1 MRYLFV
7 ISAVFA
13 ALFFLLLVS
22 KKDRKPE
29 HIFLSAIFLLITVNS
44 YYVFQ
49 FYDSADFYYVPYFSE
64 LNYAIPLLY
73 GTLLWF
79 YSRAL
84 TNARFSF
91 SKVDTL
97 HFLPFVIFFVIIISP
112 LLVGTTLIES
122 KHVGHPFIK
131 LLITPFYLFG
141 TLLLLYKYRKQL
153 KESYSYELEVNLM
166 WLTWIVAGAIAL
178 WLIATSGY
186 VYNTFNDE
194 QMTLLFDFYVIGFL
208 AIYLFALT
216 YVAITRT
223 DIFSKNSEKVIPTKI
238 IEVEQQIVEDVTEVP
253 STENDSQE
261 LNTLRSIV
269 EEQELYLDPLL
280 SINRLSELTRVPQY
294 KISKILNNQLN
305 QSFYDFINGYRIE
318 AVKLKLQNGE
328 ANDLSILGI
337 ALDSGFNSKAS
348 FNRVFKKKE
357 GITPSA
363 YLKSLG

>member
-1 MRYLFV
+1 
-7 ISAVFA
+7 
-13 ALFFLLLVS
+13 
-22 KKDRKPE
+22 
-29 HIFLSAIFLLITVNS
+29 
-44 YYVFQ
+44 
-49 FYDSADFYYVPYFSE
+49 
-64 LNYAIPLLY
+64 
-73 GTLLWF
+73 
-79 YSRAL
+79 
-84 TNARFSF
+84 
-91 SKVDTL
+91 
-97 HFLPFVIFFVIIISP
+97 
-112 LLVGTTLIES
+112 
-122 KHVGHPFIK
+122 
-131 LLITPFYLFG
+131 
-141 TLLLLYKYRKQL
+141 
-153 KESYSYELEVNLM
+153 M

>member
-7 ISAVFA
+7 LSAVFA

-22 KKDRKPE
+22 KKNRKSE
-29 HIFLSAIFLLITVNS
+29 HIFLAVIFLLITINS

-49 FYDSADFYYVPYFSE
+49 FYDSDDFYYVPYFSE

-84 TNARFSF
+84 TNARFAF
-91 SKVDTL
+91 TKIDGL
-97 HFLPFVIFFVIIISP
+97 HFLPFIIFSCIIISP
-112 LLVGTTLIES
+112 LLLGTTLIES
-122 KHVGHPFIK
+122 KHVGYPFIK

-141 TLLLLYKYRKQL
+141 TLLLLKKYRKQL
-153 KESYSYELEVNLM
+153 KEAYSYELEVNLM
-166 WLTWIVAGAIAL
+166 WLTWIVAGAIVL

-186 VYNTFNDE
+186 IYNIFSDQ

-223 DIFSKNSEKVIPTKI
+223 DIFSKYTEKVIPTKI
-238 IEVEQQIVEDVTEVP
+238 AEIEPDEIAEIEPITGHYSEELKNLKKIVEDK
-253 STENDSQE
+253 
-261 LNTLRSIV
+261 
-269 EEQELYLDPLL
+269 ELYLDPLL
-280 SINRLSELTRVPQY
+280 SINKLSEITKIPQY
-294 KISKILNNQLN
+294 KISKILNSQLD

-318 AVKLKLQNGE
+318 AVKTQMDNG
-328 ANDLSILGI
+328 AADDLSILGI
-337 ALDSGFNSKAS
+337 AMDCGFNSKAS
-348 FNRVFKKKE
+348 FNRVFKKRE
-357 GITPSA
+357 GITPSQ
-363 YLKSLG
+363 YLKGL